1 MDPLGTKPL
10 VAWPPGTGYQ
20 TQQLS
25 SRLQV
30 PNVGSLGSFGALAW
44 EVRNASHDECRTI
57 VPFGHKLIYTLHI
70 EYNIQL

>member
-1 MDPLGTKPL
+1 MDPLGAKTL

-20 TQQLS
+20 TQQPS

-57 VPFGHKLIYTLHI
+57 VPCGGQISTINLH
-70 EYNIQL
+70 NLQL